1 MPNLLW
7 RVLGQERK
15 SLKFL
20 KQALVKVW
28 SKKTRTL
35 IVILEILKYP
45 DKRLRKKSKPVEVFD
60 EKLHTLLDDMY
71 ETMIERNGVGLAA
84 IQVGIDQQILVIN
97 LPREED
103 NEQHKEDMLEI
114 INPVFLKQEG
124 EIVWNEGC
132 LSVPEY
138 YEETKRFSHITLAYK
153 DRFGND
159 KILQAND
166 FLSVAIQHEIDHLNG
181 VLFVDK
187 LPILKRKKFEK
198 ERKRTK

>member
-1 MPNLLW
+1 MKMRN
-7 RVLGQERK
+7 
-15 SLKFL
+15 
-20 KQALVKVW
+20 
-28 SKKTRTL
+28 L

-60 EKLHTLLDDMY
+60 EALHTLLDDMY
-71 ETMIERNGVGLAA
+71 ETMIERGGVGLAA
-84 IQVGIDQQILVIN
+84 IQVGVEQQILIIN
-97 LPREED
+97 LPRQED

-138 YEETKRFSHITLAYK
+138 YEETKRFAHITLAYK

-159 KILQAND
+159 KILQAED
-166 FLSVAIQHEIDHLNG
+166 FLSVAVQHEIDHLNG

-198 ERKRTK
+198 ERRRAR

>member
-1 MPNLLW
+1 M
-7 RVLGQERK
+7 RIH
-15 SLKFL
+15 
-20 KQALVKVW
+20 
-28 SKKTRTL
+28 KKGIL

-60 EKLHTLLDDMY
+60 EALHTLLDDMY
-71 ETMIERNGVGLAA
+71 ETMIEHNGVGLAA
-84 IQVGIDQQILVIN
+84 IQVGVDKQILVIN
-97 LPREED
+97 IPRQED

-138 YEETKRFSHITLAYK
+138 YEETKRFSHVTLAYK

-159 KILQAND
+159 KVLQADD
-166 FLSVAIQHEIDHLNG
+166 FLSVALQHEIDHLNG
-181 VLFVDK
+181 MLFVDK

-198 ERKRTK
+198 ERKKTK

>member
-1 MPNLLW
+1 M
-7 RVLGQERK
+7 
-15 SLKFL
+15 
-20 KQALVKVW
+20 
-28 SKKTRTL
+28 
-35 IVILEILKYP
+35 ILEILKYP
-45 DKRLRKKSKPVEVFD
+45 NKRLKEKSKPVEVFD
-60 EKLHTLLDDMY
+60 SKLHTLLDDMY

-84 IQVGIDQQILVIN
+84 IQVGVAKQILVIN
-97 LPREED
+97 LPRED
-103 NEQHKEDMLEI
+103 NQQYKEDLLEI

-132 LSVPEY
+132 LSVPDF
-138 YEETKRFSHITLAYK
+138 YESTTRFSHISLAYK

-159 KILQAND
+159 KLLQAEY

-198 ERKRTK
+198 ELKKQK